1 VRRPV
6 SAKTKKPNKNVR
18 STTFLLGS
26 RQRETRGLA
35 PAHKPFLAN
44 SPIFNARI
52 PSVPAGRLW
61 HLVCIALRLFH
72 PKSRRRRKNESEKQR
87 QSRTVIR
94 RHSRLMEWLRFE
106 WESET
111 LENPKEKRN
120 ESEEQPQSR
129 AVNRRGSRLIPGL
142 EPTWKQDRN
151 RHSQAREI
159 AGRQRICGG
168 WRSLRLVARVNFSSA
183 SKGSHFRPLTK

>member
-1 VRRPV
+1 VALGLHSLEIISPEI
-6 SAKTKKPNKNVR
+6 SAKEKR
-18 STTFLLGS
+18 
-26 RQRETRGLA
+26 
-35 PAHKPFLAN
+35 
-44 SPIFNARI
+44 
-52 PSVPAGRLW
+52 
-61 HLVCIALRLFH
+61 
-72 PKSRRRRKNESEKQR
+72 NESEKQR

-111 LENPKEKRN
+111 LENSKEKRN

-151 RHSQAREI
+151 RHSQTREI
-159 AGRQRICGG
+159 AGRQRI
-168 WRSLRLVARVNFSSA
+168 
-183 SKGSHFRPLTK
+183 